1 MGYSGV
7 IEVADRFSPPVN
19 RYACSPR
26 LLGVAPTYPERG
38 VTNLR
43 LSWTVM
49 VLLVV
54 LRKHVSKVGE
64 SVVRRVSVDV
74 IDLVFRPLAVRV
86 EPHNSVDVESL
97 LTKAKAMSPVS
108 PIASDNRTFDN
119 FSPVTARPGEN
130 TRCKIAVK
138 DLSNGLRVEF
148 CRKVVHRV
156 ATLFVTTLSTFA
168 FTVAPSNA
176 GEIPKNAERYLPL
189 VAAEVKEHWPDA
201 PTVAYAP
208 SLIELESCITPTH
221 KRCWSPT
228 SELRTPREQGLGLGQ
243 LTRAWRADGSLR
255 FDALSDA
262 RRRFPQLRE
271 LSWTTLRDR
280 PDLQIRTLVL
290 MSRDTWEVL
299 RVVSNP
305 WDRLAMTDAAYNGGL
320 GGLQS
325 ERRACQIASD
335 CDPQK
340 WFGNVERYC
349 LKSKAALYAGRSP
362 CDINRHH
369 VKDVFRKIP
378 KYQRALRT

>member
-1 MGYSGV
+1 MRLRFRHIFITLGSLAVVGALYATDPDHGV
-7 IEVADRFSPPVN
+7 STSMLLLSIVTPVIAVLFAHMARKALFDYPEADAQNLFEKAKESPVGAGLALVALAIVL
-19 RYACSPR
+19 AA
-26 LLGVAPTYPERG
+26 LLGLFGRSAQAQT
-38 VTNLR
+38 
-43 LSWTVM
+43 LSEIPPNAAQY
-49 VLLVV
+49 L
-54 LRKHVSKVGE
+54 
-64 SVVRRVSVDV
+64 
-74 IDLVFRPLAVRV
+74 PLAVT
-86 EPHNSVDVESL
+86 E
-97 LTKAKAMSPVS
+97 
-108 PIASDNRTFDN
+108 
-119 FSPVTARPGEN
+119 
-130 TRCKIAVK
+130 
-138 DLSNGLRVEF
+138 
-148 CRKVVHRV
+148 
-156 ATLFVTTLSTFA
+156 TTT
-168 FTVAPSNA
+168 
-176 GEIPKNAERYLPL
+176 
-189 VAAEVKEHWPDA
+189 HWPDV
-201 PTVAYAP
+201 PTVAYVPA
-208 SLIELESCITPTH
+208 LVHHESCITPTH
-221 KRCWSPT
+221 KRCWAPT
-228 SELRTPREQGLGLGQ
+228 SELRTAREQGLGLGQ

-255 FDALSDA
+255 FDSLSDA

-271 LSWTTLRDR
+271 LSWSTLRDR

>member
-1 MGYSGV
+1 MRLRFRHIFITLGSLAVVGALYATDPDHGV
-7 IEVADRFSPPVN
+7 STSMLLLSIVTPVIAVLFAHMARKALFDYPEADAQNLFGKAKESPVGAGLALVALAIVL
-19 RYACSPR
+19 AA
-26 LLGVAPTYPERG
+26 LLGLFGRSAQAQT
-38 VTNLR
+38 
-43 LSWTVM
+43 LSEIPPNAAQY
-49 VLLVV
+49 L
-54 LRKHVSKVGE
+54 
-64 SVVRRVSVDV
+64 
-74 IDLVFRPLAVRV
+74 PLAVT
-86 EPHNSVDVESL
+86 E
-97 LTKAKAMSPVS
+97 T
-108 PIASDNRTFDN
+108 
-119 FSPVTARPGEN
+119 
-130 TRCKIAVK
+130 TR
-138 DLSNGLRVEF
+138 
-148 CRKVVHRV
+148 
-156 ATLFVTTLSTFA
+156 
-168 FTVAPSNA
+168 
-176 GEIPKNAERYLPL
+176 
-189 VAAEVKEHWPDA
+189 HWPDV
-201 PTVAYAP
+201 PTVAYVP

-255 FDALSDA
+255 FDSLSDA

-271 LSWTTLRDR
+271 LSWSTLRDR

>member
-1 MGYSGV
+1 MRLRFRHIFITLGSLAVVGALYATDPDHGV
-7 IEVADRFSPPVN
+7 STSMLLLSIVTPVIAVLFAHMARKALFDYPEADAQNLFGKAKESPVGAGLALVAMAIVL
-19 RYACSPR
+19 AA
-26 LLGVAPTYPERG
+26 LLGLFGRSAQAQT
-38 VTNLR
+38 
-43 LSWTVM
+43 LSEIPPNAAQY
-49 VLLVV
+49 L
-54 LRKHVSKVGE
+54 
-64 SVVRRVSVDV
+64 
-74 IDLVFRPLAVRV
+74 PLAVT
-86 EPHNSVDVESL
+86 E
-97 LTKAKAMSPVS
+97 T
-108 PIASDNRTFDN
+108 
-119 FSPVTARPGEN
+119 
-130 TRCKIAVK
+130 TR
-138 DLSNGLRVEF
+138 
-148 CRKVVHRV
+148 
-156 ATLFVTTLSTFA
+156 
-168 FTVAPSNA
+168 
-176 GEIPKNAERYLPL
+176 
-189 VAAEVKEHWPDA
+189 HWPDV

-255 FDALSDA
+255 FDSLSDA

-271 LSWTTLRDR
+271 LSWSTLRDR